1 MTTLW
6 LIHVLTFHLLLQ
18 SIISEKYFEE
28 VEQNLLQTQNSLSQV
43 IPKKAT

>member
-18 SIISEKYFEE
+18 LIVSENYFEE
-28 VEQNLLQTQNSLSQV
+28 VEQNLLQRQNSLSQV